1 MSKRKQRVPYH
12 LDSGGVR
19 DVGSTE
25 ISAILRGADVM
36 IARGGRTQ
44 LSKLLKGSR
53 GASILERGLDRCPSY
68 GFHRDLP
75 IEEVL
80 RRIDWVIEHGYL
92 RIEYEGRLPVLVFSP
107 RGWEIERENMAEELL
122 GDLDALLEAGPPYD
136 MSHLKDRDRG
146 MIFLFLDKIEASG
159 RPELVP
165 LLKAW
170 MEIDYAKVRAR
181 ISNVMKALAPRLALV
196 TSPHAED

>member
-1 MSKRKQRVPYH
+1 MSKRIQRVSYQ
-12 LDSGGVR
+12 LDSRGVR
-19 DVGSTE
+19 DVGPAE
-25 ISAILRGADVM
+25 VSAILRGADMM

-53 GASILERGLDRCPSY
+53 EASVIEHGLDRCPSY
-68 GFHRDLP
+68 GFYRDLP
-75 IEEVL
+75 IEDVL

-92 RIEYEGRLPVLVFSP
+92 RIGYEGRLPVLVFSP
-107 RGWEIERENMAEELL
+107 KGWEIERETMAEELL
-122 GDLDALLEAGPPYD
+122 EDLDALLDAGPPYD
-136 MSHLKDRDRG
+136 MTHLKDRDRG
-146 MIFLFLDKIEASG
+146 MILLLLDKIEASG

-181 ISNVMKALAPRLALV
+181 IANVIKALAPRLTLLAPE
-196 TSPHAED
+196 TQD